1 MNRCYNCDRP
11 LIHGEGEYDLCDDC
25 RDSRDE
31 QRDEPEHENED
42 DDEGDE
48 DDDEAMMLQLK

>member
-25 RDSRDE
+25 RDIRDE
-31 QRDEPEHENED
+31 PRDEPEHENED
-42 DDEGDE
+42 DDEDRN
-48 DDDEAMMLQLK
+48 A